1 MSNIGVSNHALERF
15 GERVTKKYS
24 HLPNARSK
32 AAEWFA
38 VALESATFIGAQD
51 DGKLQWR
58 YEDNVIITD
67 EGMKTVVTIRP
78 SRRVDELAPTVDESI
93 RDVVKRT
100 ILRMIRPLCERQHK
114 LLIEIHTQELAK
126 IRVHHPATKKIIS
139 GRIESLHGQLD
150 DITKELQAHSSVGH
164 KYGVNIESEM

>member
-1 MSNIGVSNHALERF
+1 MGKIGVTNHALERF
-15 GERVTKKYS
+15 EERVTKKWS
-24 HLPNARSK
+24 HSPSARSK
-32 AAEWFA
+32 ASEWFTA
-38 VALESATFIGAQD
+38 ALDSAKFIRAQE

-78 SRRVDELAPTVDESI
+78 SRRVDEVAPTVDESI
-93 RDVVKRT
+93 KDVVKRT

-114 LLIEIHTQELAK
+114 ILIEIHTQELAK

-139 GRIESLHGQLD
+139 GRIEALHGQLD
-150 DITKELQAHSSVGH
+150 EITKDIQAHSSVGH
-164 KYGVNIESEM
+164 KYGINIENDM

>member
-1 MSNIGVSNHALERF
+1 MGKIGVTNHALERF
-15 GERVTKKYS
+15 EERVTKKWS

-32 AAEWFA
+32 SSEWFTT
-38 VALESATFIGAQD
+38 ALDSATFIGAQD

-78 SRRVDELAPTVDESI
+78 SRRVDEVAPTVDESI
-93 RDVVKRT
+93 KDVVKRT

-114 LLIEIHTQELAK
+114 ILIEIHTQELAK

-139 GRIESLHGQLD
+139 GRIETLHGQLD
-150 DITKELQAHSSVGH
+150 EITKDIQAHSSVGH
-164 KYGVNIESEM
+164 KYGINIESDM